1 MGGNYEKNMYNQLCE
16 LLAKVDSLEADHK
29 ENRKEIRRLNNEI
42 SSLNNENR
50 KLRGTIDKQ
59 NQELTEL
66 NSKYSRLREEN
77 RVLRNDNERMKRI
90 LGNDSNNSSKPPSS
104 DKPGK
109 SKPAN
114 SYNSREKTKRSV
126 GAQSGHK
133 GKTISKNEVETLI
146 RANRI
151 KHEVLK
157 DIGNPER
164 PYVSRYLLDLQV
176 ETVAKEIRIHA
187 DEKGKYI
194 IPGKYRAD
202 VSYGVNIK
210 SIASMLFCEGVVSI
224 DRIAD
229 FINGISGQTLSLSSG
244 TVYNMCSSFSE
255 LCKEQLSTL
264 NNELLNAEVL
274 STDATYLSLNGRQT
288 YIRNFS
294 IPSAVLYTYQKDK
307 NIQTLRKLPVISDY
321 TGILVHDHE
330 TALYNFGTG
339 HGECNVHLNRYLK
352 KNTQESGNKWS
363 SCLAD
368 FLCSLNRFR
377 KKCISLGKTV
387 FSANRIL
394 RYFNRYNKLI
404 EEGWSQNMNTKNRL
418 AKKEE
423 AKLLRRLEKYR
434 DNHLLFITD
443 FRVSFDNNMSERDL
457 RKCKNHQK
465 MSGGF
470 RTKAGIEMYC
480 RILSVIETIKRRK
493 IAIFKGIKDMFA
505 GRPVIV

>member
-1 MGGNYEKNMYNQLCE
+1 M
-16 LLAKVDSLEADHK
+16 
-29 ENRKEIRRLNNEI
+29 I
-42 SSLNNENR
+42 
-50 KLRGTIDKQ
+50 
-59 NQELTEL
+59 
-66 NSKYSRLREEN
+66 
-77 RVLRNDNERMKRI
+77 
-90 LGNDSNNSSKPPSS
+90 
-104 DKPGK
+104 
-109 SKPAN
+109 
-114 SYNSREKTKRSV
+114 
-126 GAQSGHK
+126 
-133 GKTISKNEVETLI
+133 
-146 RANRI
+146 
-151 KHEVLK
+151 
-157 DIGNPER
+157 
-164 PYVSRYLLDLQV
+164 
-176 ETVAKEIRIHA
+176 
-187 DEKGKYI
+187 
-194 IPGKYRAD
+194 
-202 VSYGVNIK
+202 
-210 SIASMLFCEGVVSI
+210 
-224 DRIAD
+224 
-229 FINGISGQTLSLSSG
+229 
-244 TVYNMCSSFSE
+244 
-255 LCKEQLSTL
+255 
-264 NNELLNAEVL
+264 
-274 STDATYLSLNGRQT
+274 
-288 YIRNFS
+288 
-294 IPSAVLYTYQKDK
+294 
-307 NIQTLRKLPVISDY
+307 KLPSKI
-321 TGILVHDHE
+321 TE

-457 RKCKNHQK
+457 RKCKNRQK

>member
-1 MGGNYEKNMYNQLCE
+1 M
-16 LLAKVDSLEADHK
+16 
-29 ENRKEIRRLNNEI
+29 
-42 SSLNNENR
+42 
-50 KLRGTIDKQ
+50 
-59 NQELTEL
+59 
-66 NSKYSRLREEN
+66 
-77 RVLRNDNERMKRI
+77 
-90 LGNDSNNSSKPPSS
+90 
-104 DKPGK
+104 
-109 SKPAN
+109 
-114 SYNSREKTKRSV
+114 
-126 GAQSGHK
+126 
-133 GKTISKNEVETLI
+133 I

-224 DRIAD
+224 DHIAD

-307 NIQTLRKLPVISDY
+307 SIQTLRKLPVISDY
-321 TGILVHDHE
+321 AGMLVHDHE

-457 RKCKNHQK
+457 RKCKNRQK